1 MGGRYKIIIY
11 VVEIYMEEENLF
23 GVLFVLVYNLLIE
36 LKINFFLDNLLM

>member
-11 VVEIYMEEENLF
+11 GVEIYMEEENLF